1 MAVST
6 KLRWKR
12 YINELRFVHEEL
24 ELVRE
29 IISTSGGEF
38 EIHYRQ
44 YCAKNNLDLA
54 YLNKKHNERVHA
66 LYHQKTQESIQD
78 NPQFNAET
86 DGALVLHN
94 PLFEELLNRTSE
106 DEYPQQLGDYQ
117 MTQDELEIHEA
128 FNKVFRK
135 LAMVLHPDK
144 LDKNLLPAERNE
156 KLDMFKKAKKAIE
169 ERRYFTLLEIAQQ
182 FNITTPRNY
191 RQQMRWMKKELEQV
205 NHTLAREKKSYNYLF
220 SECESGDQKDALA
233 KDFMIQLFGPQ
244 IFDNIA

>member
-1 MAVST
+1 MSVST

-117 MTQDELEIHEA
+117 MTQD
-128 FNKVFRK
+128 
-135 LAMVLHPDK
+135 K

-205 NHTLAREKKSYNYLF
+205 NHTLAGEKKSYNYLF
-220 SECESGDQKDALA
+220 SECESDDQKDGLA